1 MEKSKRK
8 KYKNVT
14 ETGLA
19 VLFLRDDLAEDVDL
33 DTARPRLPF
42 SVIANEW
49 QSLWQ
54 GPAPVDFE
62 STSGGACGALI
73 RTTVNHSI

>member
-33 DTARPRLPF
+33 DTARPWLPF

-49 QSLWQ
+49 KSL
-54 GPAPVDFE
+54 
-62 STSGGACGALI
+62 
-73 RTTVNHSI
+73 

>member
-19 VLFLRDDLAEDVDL
+19 VSFLRDDLAEDVDL

-42 SVIANEW
+42 SIIANKW
-49 QSLWQ
+49 QSL
-54 GPAPVDFE
+54 
-62 STSGGACGALI
+62 
-73 RTTVNHSI
+73 